1 MLIELRAKNCFSF
14 SDEIRFSTKADMRN
28 KKFSSNVHTEN
39 NFNILK
45 TVGIYGPN
53 NAGKTCLVKCIRS
66 AKNILLNQKP
76 RIMPNI
82 FQESTICQLGITF
95 LEEGREF
102 SYDFWYDDKK
112 EEYPYEK
119 FAEITKDQY
128 GNEKETVWLLKD
140 IINGNCQYGDED
152 LLKMMPLISQSN
164 LLFYLVDSSKFQQL
178 AEMKRIVTK
187 FASRIDIVNMNNIP
201 LKRTIN
207 LMKNQNDLQRKVVEF
222 IKNSD
227 LYMDDFEYVD
237 MDKIRVKMDSDEEKP
252 EEKALDIPEQ
262 IMDQIRLVSVYRGVA
277 VPSVLF
283 DSTGTKKIA
292 ALASYIIEGI
302 EQGRILVVD
311 ELDSSIHF
319 KLTRAIVAM
328 FNNELNTS
336 AQMIFTVHDINLMDC
351 KKMFRKEQIW
361 FVHKDNTGIYVY
373 SLAEFTAQQ
382 GVRDTTDIMEK
393 YRKGVLGALPD
404 PELIRSLLSLKGNR
418 KEVPVD
424 GE

>member
-237 MDKIRVKMDSDEEKP
+237 MEKIRVKMDSDEEKP

-328 FNNELNTS
+328 FNNELNTN

-361 FVHKDNTGIYVY
+361 FVHKDDTGIYVY

>member
-292 ALASYIIEGI
+292 SLASYIIEGI

-328 FNNELNTS
+328 FNNELNTN

-361 FVHKDNTGIYVY
+361 FVHKDDTGIYVY

>member
-66 AKNILLNQKP
+66 AMNILLNQKP

-207 LMKNQNDLQRKVVEF
+207 LMKNQNDIQRKVVEF

-237 MDKIRVKMDSDEEKP
+237 IDKIRVKMDSDEEKP

-328 FNNELNTS
+328 FNNELNTN

-361 FVHKDNTGIYVY
+361 FVHKDDTGIYVY

-418 KEVPVD
+418 KEVPID

>member
-66 AKNILLNQKP
+66 AMNILLNQKP

-128 GNEKETVWLLKD
+128 GNEKETVWFLKD

-207 LMKNQNDLQRKVVEF
+207 LMKNQNDIQRKVVEF

-237 MDKIRVKMDSDEEKP
+237 IDKIRVKMDSDEEKP

-328 FNNELNTS
+328 FNNELNTN

-361 FVHKDNTGIYVY
+361 FVHKNDTGIYVY